1 MTAFMTPREMFYDYQ
16 DHINNDVLEYERR
29 MEIYAEEAVDKIGDY
44 AECIADAYCDGL
56 KSAKKIFD
64 SLHLRL
70 IHAYA
75 IQEDL
80 TCFIMQYDE
89 TERNEPDYE

>member
-1 MTAFMTPREMFYDYQ
+1 MVAFLTPKQMFQNYQEQSDYEI
-16 DHINNDVLEYERR
+16 HEYERR
-29 MEIYAEEAVDKIGDY
+29 MQRYAEEACDKIGDY

-56 KSAKKIFD
+56 KSAKIIFE
-64 SLHLRL
+64 SLKLKL

-80 TCFIMQYDE
+80 TCFIMEYDE